1 MPGNILK
8 FYTQLM
14 KTLKRPCKLPYFHLI
29 DEKTELEV
37 EQIAQSL
44 SGQDQELS
52 LHFEGLMSPL

>member
-1 MPGNILK
+1 
-8 FYTQLM
+8 M
-14 KTLKRPCKLPYFHLI
+14 KTLKRPCNLPYFHLI